1 MKDRSKCVMSVFCG
15 LACLGLHI
23 AHPDVMALGMAR
35 LLLTFPTYGVGRGC
49 LRFLQPRHI
58 TSDHH
63 TPIPLLR
70 FSSKLSGP
78 TKPFPTGL
86 PLSEAEGEHLSLFSY
101 HSCYSHQNTCTHTHM
116 HARAYAHPR
125 TPAIYPGT
133 HEATSGE
140 PRGLKKE
147 EEGGHNGGLALPACF
162 LKAPQAL

>member
-1 MKDRSKCVMSVFCG
+1 MKDRNKCVMSVFYG

-23 AHPDVMALGMAR
+23 ARLDVIASGMAR
-35 LLLTFPTYGVGRGC
+35 LLLTFSTYGVGRGC
-49 LRFLQPRHI
+49 LRFLQLRHI

-101 HSCYSHQNTCTHTHM
+101 HSCYSHQNTRTHR
-116 HARAYAHPR
+116 HAHAHPR

-147 EEGGHNGGLALPACF
+147 EEGGHKGGLALPACF